1 MEDLLFKALNES
13 ISEADAEFK
22 FGVKGSDCKINWRGN
37 LSGMLVAFVAF
48 TETVNEEMIKRGA
61 TKKTAKILLESAFE
75 TGMEA
80 TDE

>member
-1 MEDLLFKALNES
+1 MLFKALNES

-48 TETVNEEMIKRGA
+48 TEIVNEEMIKRGS
-61 TKKTAKILLESAFE
+61 TKKTAKILLEGAFE
-75 TGMEA
+75 TGMEKIY
-80 TDE
+80 E

>member
-13 ISEADAEFK
+13 ISEADTEFK

-48 TETVNEEMIKRGA
+48 TEIVNEEMIKRGS
-61 TKKTAKILLESAFE
+61 TKKTAKILLEGAFE
-75 TGMEA
+75 TGMEKIY
-80 TDE
+80 E

>member
-1 MEDLLFKALNES
+1 MEALLLKKLNES
-13 ISEADAEFK
+13 IPGADAEFK

-61 TKKTAKILLESAFE
+61 NKKTAKILLESAFE
-75 TGMEA
+75 TGMEK